1 VAATPDAVNAV
12 EPGAGGAGRRSARL
26 LAVMGLAVAS
36 VLPGCGHA
44 AARPASGSADAPP
57 HPVSTGA
64 GPGPSATPAGSPGAT
79 ASPVVAGY
87 AFPVRGNASYART
100 HHDYPASDIM
110 AACGSTVV
118 ATTSGVV
125 LDVSTVD
132 RYDPKVNAG
141 ATRGG
146 LSISILGTDGV
157 RYYGSHL
164 STIDPT
170 VAIGRQVTVGQPIGV
185 VGRTGDAGACHLH
198 YGISPPC
205 ARVGD
210 WWNQRGVIW
219 PWPYLDSWR
228 SGGAKSAV
236 AEIVAWQATNGCPDR
251 PQAEP

>member
-1 VAATPDAVNAV
+1 MTVV
-12 EPGAGGAGRRSARL
+12 
-26 LAVMGLAVAS
+26 GLAVAS
-36 VLPGCGHA
+36 VLAGCGHA
-44 AARPASGSADAPP
+44 AARPASGSTRAAPY
-57 HPVSTGA
+57 PVSTGA
-64 GPGPSATPAGSPGAT
+64 GAAPSVAPTGSPGGS
-79 ASPVVAGY
+79 ASPAAAGY

-110 AACGSTVV
+110 AACGSIVV

-125 LDVSTVD
+125 LYVTTVD

-164 STIDPT
+164 SAIEAT
-170 VAIGRQVTVGQPIGV
+170 VAVGRPVTVGQPIGR

-205 ARVGD
+205 AREGD

-228 SGGAKSAV
+228 SGGAKSPV
-236 AEIVAWQATNGCPDR
+236 SEITDWQAANGCPDR
-251 PQAEP
+251 PLAEP

>member
-1 VAATPDAVNAV
+1 MPTAKY
-12 EPGAGGAGRRSARL
+12 
-26 LAVMGLAVAS
+26 LASLTMTGLAVAG
-36 VLPGCGHA
+36 VLAGCGPA
-44 AARPASGSADAPP
+44 AARPPRGSARSASAPASVP
-57 HPVSTGA
+57 ASAAPTPSVS
-64 GPGPSATPAGSPGAT
+64 PSPSADPTPSPT
-79 ASPVVAGY
+79 VAGY
-87 AFPVRGNASYART
+87 AFPVRGNASYARI

-118 ATTSGVV
+118 ATTTGVV
-125 LDVSTVD
+125 LAVTTVD

-141 ATRGG
+141 PTRGG

-164 STIDPT
+164 SVIDAT
-170 VAIGRQVTVGQPIGV
+170 VAVGRQVTVGQPIGR

-205 ARVGD
+205 ARVAD

-236 AEIVAWQATNGCPDR
+236 AEITAWQATNGCPDR